1 MKNWKV
7 NNATAQR
14 DDDDDDDRDDG
25 VKASKKKTPLLER
38 TREEKEMQYIFMP

>member
-14 DDDDDDDRDDG
+14 DDDDDDEWDG